1 MRKTGPRCPSSLLP
15 QSSRLAAHIGCFW
28 TVARFANLPRGLIMT
43 LALPIPME
51 ACGFALNLHR
61 IFFISSTLRLLGNL
75 QLTPIRGVTYKKA
88 FHTLLKLAETIK
100 KPSLLLS
107 FGRNYRLDKKKK
119 RPCLG
124 QQDDPWS
131 VTCNYIRSGEEEGQT
146 KAKVEGFESSDTFTI
161 RPSSQHLS
169 VFYMRRY

>member
-1 MRKTGPRCPSSLLP
+1 
-15 QSSRLAAHIGCFW
+15 
-28 TVARFANLPRGLIMT
+28 MT

-119 RPCLG
+119 
-124 QQDDPWS
+124 DHVWAS
-131 VTCNYIRSGEEEGQT
+131 
-146 KAKVEGFESSDTFTI
+146 KTI
-161 RPSSQHLS
+161 RDLLLATIS
-169 VFYMRRY
+169 VLVKKRGKQKLKLRVLKVRIRLLFVQAHNTFQYFICADIKYHQRYRLLPVWFDFAGG